1 MLSSLTNK
9 KNNKAF
15 IHPHPLLP
23 FILYYKIISLI
34 FDLLSF
40 MTINTCELHYNTL
53 SINTLL

>member
-15 IHPHPLLP
+15 IHPHP